1 MSDQQKDGQ
10 QDRSWMIA
18 EVSVVPGVRDVVVFS
33 VDGLLLA
40 GSPGLGR
47 DRAERLAATCSG
59 LQSLGRALG
68 QEFGT
73 GDGLVRHQ
81 MIEFDGGFLFLRS
94 ADGAHLA
101 VVADPVVDPRQVA
114 RAMQA
119 QVLKI
124 GAANLS
130 SPARREPIL

>member
-1 MSDQQKDGQ
+1 MSDPQNNGQ
-10 QDRSWMIA
+10 HDRGWMIA

-40 GSPGLGR
+40 GSAGLGR

-73 GDGLVRHQ
+73 GAGLVRHQ

-130 SPARREPIL
+130 SPAREDATR

>member
-1 MSDQQKDGQ
+1 MSEAQNYGR
-10 QDRSWMIA
+10 QDRGWMIT
-18 EVSVVPGVRDVVVFS
+18 EVTVVPGVREVVVFS

-40 GSPGLGR
+40 ASAGLGR

-68 QEFGT
+68 QEFGA

-130 SPARREPIL
+130 SPARAEAPQ

>member
-1 MSDQQKDGQ
+1 MSDPQKNRQ
-10 QDRSWMIA
+10 NDRGWMIA

-40 GSPGLGR
+40 GSAGLGR

-68 QEFGT
+68 AEFGT
-73 GDGLVRHQ
+73 GDGAVRHQ
-81 MIEFDGGFLFLRS
+81 MIEFEGGFLFLRS

-101 VVADPVVDPRQVA
+101 VVADPVVDPRAVA

-124 GAANLS
+124 GAENLS
-130 SPARREPIL
+130 SPARQDAP